1 MSNFYHIQSGEQIE
15 IDFNMDCSFKI
26 ISILTKY
33 EIPFVEDPS
42 ESSNTGIKCIGIQ
55 CPFCDDSSDHC
66 GIFRD
71 AKGFYCRKCGR
82 QGSFS
87 YLLSVLVH
95 KPQDI
100 IRKELEQSSISFEI
114 EAEQQIK
121 DIFRE
126 SEKVPTRQRRGSI
139 HLPKFFESV
148 EKVNSLLLESY
159 LNRRNIVKQILID
172 HKCGICQAGEYMNRL
187 IVPVYFEGIMIG
199 FQAADLTGKS
209 ELKYKAD
216 TKDSEIKNYFYR
228 WDLLDP
234 SLNYIV
240 VVEGIVDAWRLLG
253 NTVASFGTALS
264 AAQKKL
270 LIKRRPKQLILCMD
284 GDAYL
289 DALESSQYFTPFI
302 DEVHVIQ
309 LPHYWQDFSTKIS
322 HDPDSYGNENVW
334 ELIKQEC
341 NL

>member
-1 MSNFYHIQSGEQIE
+1 
-15 IDFNMDCSFKI
+15 MDCSSKI

-33 EIPFVEDPS
+33 EISFVED
-42 ESSNTGIKCIGIQ
+42 SSQSKNTGPNCIGIQ
-55 CPFCDDSSDHC
+55 CPFCDDHSDHC

-95 KPQDI
+95 KPQNI
-100 IRKELEQSSISFEI
+100 IRKELEQSSISFEV

-126 SEKVPTRQRRGSI
+126 SEKVPTRQKRGSI
-139 HLPKFFESV
+139 PFPKYFEPV
-148 EKVNSLLLESY
+148 EKVISSLLENY
-159 LNRRNIVKQILID
+159 LSRRNISKQILID
-172 HKCGICQAGEYMNRL
+172 HKCGICQVGEHMNRL
-187 IVPVYFEGIMIG
+187 IVPVYFEGTMIG

-234 SLNYIV
+234 DLNYIV

-253 NTVASFGTALS
+253 NAVASFGTALS
-264 AAQKKL
+264 TAQKKL
-270 LIKRRPKQLILCMD
+270 LIKKKLEKLILCMD

-289 DALESSQYFTPFI
+289 HALETSQYFTPFI

-334 ELIKQEC
+334 ELIKQES
-341 NL
+341 NI